1 VYALAKAKDELANYL
16 SNVLNVDKE
25 KVLNSIEYP
34 AKEQIADLA
43 LPLPSVT
50 KKFDIEI
57 KGEYN
62 GRLIKEVWKD
72 GLFINARLN
81 EKELLKEIFT
91 NFSENYGIIK
101 TERPLRIV
109 VEHTSANPI
118 HPLHIGHLRNA
129 ILGDTLAKML
139 KARGHEVNVRF
150 YVNDSGRQVA

>member
-81 EKELLKEIFT
+81 ETF
-91 NFSENYGIIK
+91 EN
-101 TERPLRIV
+101 
-109 VEHTSANPI
+109 
-118 HPLHIGHLRNA
+118 
-129 ILGDTLAKML
+129 
-139 KARGHEVNVRF
+139 
-150 YVNDSGRQVA
+150 SG